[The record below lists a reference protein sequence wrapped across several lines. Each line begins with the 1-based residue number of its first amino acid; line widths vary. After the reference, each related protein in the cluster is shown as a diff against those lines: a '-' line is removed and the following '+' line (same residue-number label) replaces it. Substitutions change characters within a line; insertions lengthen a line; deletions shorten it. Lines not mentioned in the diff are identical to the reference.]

1 MTTHELAALEHCVA
15 ASDLTPVFH
24 HEPGSAEIMI
34 FARKYPHTMPRG
46 QIDMEEFERR
56 VWFMCVSFVQGLEL
70 RRRCREAG
78 AVWP

>member
-1 MTTHELAALEHCVA
+1 MTTLEVLASENCAA
-15 ASDLTPVFH
+15 ASDEIPVFH

-34 FARKYPHTMPRG
+34 FARKYPHIMPRG

-56 VWFMCVSFVQGLEL
+56 VWFMGVSFLQGLEF
-70 RRRCREAG
+70 RRRSREAG